1 MIRVS
6 PSTIDQA
13 TAWRVRDTMARHP
26 LLGGSIAEIHIH
38 ACREVV
44 TLEGWVLDEGLHQL
58 ASRTAMRAAGSRPVA
73 VRLRIRRNSQGSDSQ
88 VGDLQISDSQ
98 GRANYKLHS

>member
-6 PSTIDQA
+6 PSAIDQA

-26 LLGGSIAEIHIH
+26 LLGGAIAEIHIH

-58 ASRTAMRAAGSRPVA
+58 ATRTAIRAAGSRPVT
-73 VRLRIRRNSQGSDSQ
+73 VRLRIRRNSQDS
-88 VGDLQISDSQ
+88 DLQNIQINNSQ
-98 GRANYKLHS
+98 GRADYKLHS